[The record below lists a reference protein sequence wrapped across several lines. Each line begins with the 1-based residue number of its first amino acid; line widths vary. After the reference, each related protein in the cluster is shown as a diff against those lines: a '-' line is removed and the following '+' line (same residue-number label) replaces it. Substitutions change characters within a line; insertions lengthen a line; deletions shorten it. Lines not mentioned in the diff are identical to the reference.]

1 MDKSDP
7 IREEKISILEC
18 EKFVKNFSTTWWQN
32 SEMEV
37 FHMRNLFKRESDIII
52 PKSNNLL
59 YSDRNRVTEIHAEI
73 MY

>member
-1 MDKSDP
+1 
-7 IREEKISILEC
+7 
-18 EKFVKNFSTTWWQN
+18 
-32 SEMEV
+32 
-37 FHMRNLFKRESDIII
+37 MRNLFKRESDIII